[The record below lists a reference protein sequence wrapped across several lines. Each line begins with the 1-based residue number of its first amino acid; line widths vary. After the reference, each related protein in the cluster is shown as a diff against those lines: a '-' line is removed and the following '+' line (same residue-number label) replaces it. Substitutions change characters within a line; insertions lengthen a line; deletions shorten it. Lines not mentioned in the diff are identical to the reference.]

1 MGFTVVLIYTVHV
14 HVHTYTCTYTNVL
27 CKSFFYV
34 DYLEW
39 VHNLQLSMA
48 EKEVLTSGGLLTA
61 NHISA
66 ANMLLKTQFPL
77 QNGLKDTHYLAAK
90 NQWDSNPQD
99 FVQIIFIT
107 PGHWACLSN
116 KFSTGNSVDLYDS
129 MYTMP
134 CKTGTILKQA
144 CCIMRSVSNG
154 QSSITINVI
163 RVTPQVG
170 GADCGLFAISM
181 AHDLCSGVDPFS
193 QRAVQDQM
201 RPHLLQCF
209 EKLEISP
216 FPNVPRKGLHAM
228 NRVIK
233 SVSFKIYCVCRGPS
247 SRPMASCDICLE
259 WFHPSCVTIPE
270 EVFINED
277 IEWICPSCESTF
289 VHVFFSAY
297 NLHLYACLSG
307 IEFQA

>member
-1 MGFTVVLIYTVHV
+1 MYIL
-14 HVHTYTCTYTNVL
+14 VHTCIPVLTYFV
-27 CKSFFYV
+27 SPFFYV
-34 DYLEW
+34 DDLACTEW
-39 VHNLQLSMA
+39 VHSLRLSMA

-66 ANMLLKTQFPL
+66 ANILLKKQFPL
-77 QNGLKDTHYLAAK
+77 QNGLKDTHYLATK
-90 NQWDSNPQD
+90 YQWDSSPQD

-129 MYTMP
+129 MYTIP
-134 CKTGTILKQA
+134 SKTGTILQQA
-144 CCIMRSVSNG
+144 CCIMRSISNG
-154 QSSITINVI
+154 QSSITVNVI

-170 GADCGLFAISM
+170 SADCGLFAVSM

-193 QRAVQDQM
+193 QRTVQDKM

-209 EKLEISP
+209 ENLEISP
-216 FPNVPRKGLHAM
+216 FPNVPRKGLHAVD
-228 NRVIK
+228 RVIK

-277 IEWICPSCESTF
+277 TEWICPSCEST
-289 VHVFFSAY
+289 
-297 NLHLYACLSG
+297 
-307 IEFQA
+307 

>member
-1 MGFTVVLIYTVHV
+1 MYYV
-14 HVHTYTCTYTNVL
+14 
-27 CKSFFYV
+27 FYV
-34 DYLEW
+34 DYLACTEW
-39 VHNLQLSMA
+39 VPKLQLSMA

-66 ANMLLKTQFPL
+66 VNILLKINILFRMASKIPTIWLLKT
-77 QNGLKDTHYLAAK
+77 NGTVVLKILFK
-90 NQWDSNPQD
+90 
-99 FVQIIFIT
+99 

-129 MYTMP
+129 LHTIP

-144 CCIMRSVSNG
+144 CCIMRLVSNG
-154 QSSITINVI
+154 QPSITINVI

-170 GADCGLFAISM
+170 SADCGLFAISM

-193 QRAVQDQM
+193 RRGVQDKM

-209 EKLEISP
+209 ENLEILP
-216 FPNVPRKGLHAM
+216 FPNVPRKGLHTVD
-228 NRVIK
+228 RVMK

-247 SRPMASCDICLE
+247 SRSMASCDICLE
-259 WFHPSCVTIPE
+259 WFHPSCVTITE

-277 IEWICPSCESTF
+277 TEWICPSCESTRF
-289 VHVFFSAY
+289 
-297 NLHLYACLSG
+297 L
-307 IEFQA
+307 